1 MCRPGVSGRGELV
14 ERRGEVVERVDE
26 EGDEADVFY
35 NEFPIRRSGSRC
47 EGYVWAVIG
56 ERLDV

>member
-1 MCRPGVSGRGELV
+1 V